1 MRSAQPANTPPMAG
15 YLASKAA
22 AHSLTKVLR
31 PVLGAQG
38 ISVHGVWRIDPKA
51 LKRAFCGGVAA

>member
-1 MRSAQPANTPPMAG
+1 MAG